1 MQKFWLPILVRIGSF
16 VYFLRLFL
24 QIKQE
29 GVFELMTK
37 YIFVT
42 GGVVSSIGKGI
53 VAASLGR
60 LLKNRGLKVTIQKF
74 DPYINVDPGTMSPYQ
89 HGEVFVTDDG
99 AETDLDLGHYER
111 FIDINLNKYSN
122 VTTGKIYSEV
132 LSKERKGEYLGATV
146 QVIPHITNE
155 IKEKIMRAAKMTDSD
170 VIITEV
176 GGTVG
181 DIESLPFLEALRQM
195 KADVGADNVM
205 YVHTTLIP
213 YLKAA
218 GEMKTKPTQH
228 SVKELRGLGIQ
239 PNILVV
245 RTEQPVSQ
253 NVKNKLAQFCDV
265 EPEAV
270 IESPD
275 VDTLYSIPLLLQ
287 KQGMDRIV
295 CEHLKLDTPEADMTE
310 WKELEEKVLNLKKKV
325 RIALVGKY
333 VELPDAYISVVEA
346 LKHSGF
352 SFDADIEL
360 EWIKSQDLTREN
372 VEERLKDA
380 DGILVPGGF
389 GDRGLEGKIEAIRYA
404 RENDVPFLGICL
416 GMQMACVEF
425 ARNVVGL
432 EDAASAE
439 TNPDTANNIIDLM
452 ADQENIENLGGT
464 LRLGLYPCKIK
475 KGTTTAT
482 AYDGEDV
489 VQERHRHRY
498 EFNNKYRQLFEE
510 NGLVFSGV
518 SPDNRLVE
526 IVELTDKKFFVG
538 CQFHPELI
546 SRPNRPQKLIKA
558 FVGAALSEREGK

>member
-1 MQKFWLPILVRIGSF
+1 
-16 VYFLRLFL
+16 
-24 QIKQE
+24 
-29 GVFELMTK
+29 MTK

-132 LSKERKGEYLGATV
+132 LRKERKGEYLGATV

-155 IKEKIMRAAKMTDSD
+155 IKEKIMRAATTTDAD

-195 KADVGADNVM
+195 KADVGAENVL
-205 YVHTTLIP
+205 YIHTTLIP

-228 SVKELRGLGIQ
+228 SVKELRSLGIQ
-239 PNILVV
+239 PNILVA
-245 RTEQPVSQ
+245 RTEEPVSQ
-253 NVKNKLAQFCDV
+253 SIKDKLAQFCDV
-265 EPEAV
+265 KPEAV
-270 IESPD
+270 IESLD
-275 VDTLYSIPLLLQ
+275 VDTLYSIPLNLQ
-287 KQGMDRIV
+287 KQGMDDIV
-295 CEHLKLDTPEADMTE
+295 CEQLQIDAPEADMTE
-310 WKELEEKVLNLKKKV
+310 WKQLESTVLNLKKTV

-333 VELPDAYISVVEA
+333 VELPDAYLSVAEA
-346 LKHSGF
+346 LKHAGF
-352 SFDADIEL
+352 TDDADIEIDWVKAADITA
-360 EWIKSQDLTREN
+360 ETVN
-372 VEERLKDA
+372 ERLKDA

-389 GDRGLEGKIEAIRYA
+389 GDRGVEGKIEAIRYA

-425 ARNVVGL
+425 ARNVIGL
-432 EDAASAE
+432 EDAHSAE
-439 TNPDTANNIIDLM
+439 TVPNTPHNIIDLM

-464 LRLGLYPCKIK
+464 LRLGLYPCKLK
-475 KGTTTAT
+475 ADSKTAA
-482 AYDGEDV
+482 AYNNQE
-489 VQERHRHRY
+489 QIEERHRHRY
-498 EFNNKYRQLFEE
+498 EFNNDYREQFEE
-510 NGLVFSGV
+510 HGFVFSGV

-526 IVELTDKKFFVG
+526 IVELPEKKFFIG

-546 SRPNRPQKLIKA
+546 SRPNRPQSLFQG
-558 FVGAALSEREGK
+558 FVDAALENKN